1 MSPSPSE
8 IKKTRQAAG
17 LTQEAA
23 AAVIYSTRRT
33 WQDWEAG
40 VNTMHPALWELFKLK
55 VSGQGPTLAPPTNR
69 QA

>member
-8 IKKTRQAAG
+8 IKRVRKAAG
-17 LTQEAA
+17 LTQEGA

-40 VNTMHPALWELFKLK
+40 VNTMHPALWELFKMK
-55 VSGQGPTLAPPTNR
+55 VSGEARTK
-69 QA
+69 